1 MLDVLLVKIQPMDM
15 QHYNRPKDFG
25 YFNEKTPE
33 FEISVLNGDILRFK
47 ASKVD
52 YIGPNISSEYNTPF
66 DEKIAAINN
75 ELDVDHGGT
84 VVAIDKY
91 PYSQFEGGVKIPEEQ
106 GSNHYRYQRRFSRY
120 EIECQSENFDYDS
133 VILLVSG
140 IEPTVLST
148 LKIACSHIQGFC
160 SSFIS
165 FEKETVLSLKSPF
178 GEVIGIALKHHSET
192 ALKPDSPILSYTMR
206 FERISLPGIILQKL
220 LENKT
225 QLESDTEEETNE

>member
-1 MLDVLLVKIQPMDM
+1 MLDVLLVKIQPMDL

-33 FEISVLNGDILRFK
+33 FEISVLNGDSLRFK

-52 YIGPNISSEYNTPF
+52 YIGPNISSGYKSPF
-66 DEKIAAINN
+66 DEEVAVINN
-75 ELDVDHGGT
+75 ELGVDYEGY

-106 GSNHYRYQRRFSRY
+106 DSNRYRSQRRFSRY
-120 EIECQSENFDYDS
+120 EIECQSENFDYNS
-133 VILLVSG
+133 VILRVPCR
-140 IEPTVLST
+140 EPIILST
-148 LKIACSHIQGFC
+148 LIFACSHIQGFC

-165 FEKETVLSLKSPF
+165 FEKDRVLSVTSPF
-178 GEVIGIALKHHSET
+178 GEVIGIALKHHSESV
-192 ALKPDSPILSYTMR
+192 LNSDSPVLSYTMR
-206 FERISLPGIILQKL
+206 FERVSLPGVILQKL